1 MIPREKALQ
10 LTAIY
15 LYICELYESELQFV
29 CQRFSNNN
37 RPEFSDQELITI
49 YLFVMHA
56 EQRLK
61 IKHIHQF
68 AKDYLHSW
76 FPKLPSY
83 VAFNTRLNRMS
94 EALEHLSDKLMTTQR
109 PDDCNS
115 KVNLLDSMP
124 IITCSGKR
132 HGKVAK
138 EITDKTFCSTKGI
151 WYYGLKLHVLG
162 MFRPSKLPFPESVVV
177 TQASE
182 NDLNAFKQNWAD
194 LSNRKFYGDKIYHDT
209 EFFVNM
215 AKEINSTML
224 TPVKGV
230 KGQPDYIKFFDK
242 AANDLYS
249 RAVSTVR
256 QPIEAFFNW
265 INEKTNIL
273 RASNVRS
280 TNGLLVHVFGK
291 LAAAF
296 IGFIL

>member
-1 MIPREKALQ
+1 
-10 LTAIY
+10 
-15 LYICELYESELQFV
+15 
-29 CQRFSNNN
+29 
-37 RPEFSDQELITI
+37 
-49 YLFVMHA
+49 
-56 EQRLK
+56 
-61 IKHIHQF
+61 
-68 AKDYLHSW
+68 
-76 FPKLPSY
+76 
-83 VAFNTRLNRMS
+83 MS
-94 EALEHLSDKLMTTQR
+94 EALKHLSDKLMTTQR

-115 KVNLLDSMP
+115 SINLLDSMP

-162 MFRPSKLPFPESVVV
+162 MARPLKLPFPESVVV

-194 LSNRKFYGDKIYHDT
+194 LSNRQFYGDKIYHDP
-209 EFFVNM
+209 EFFADM
-215 AKEINSTML
+215 TLRYNSVML
-224 TPVKGV
+224 TPVKGI
-230 KGQPDYIKFFDK
+230 KGQSDYLKFFNK
-242 AANDLYS
+242 AANDLFS
-249 RAVSTVR
+249 KAVSSIR

-265 INEKTNIL
+265 INEKTNIQ

-296 IGFIL
+296 IGLIF

>member
-1 MIPREKALQ
+1 
-10 LTAIY
+10 
-15 LYICELYESELQFV
+15 
-29 CQRFSNNN
+29 
-37 RPEFSDQELITI
+37 
-49 YLFVMHA
+49 MHA
-56 EQRLK
+56 EQRFK

-68 AKDYLHSW
+68 AKDYLYSW

-94 EALEHLSDKLMTTQR
+94 EVLKLLSDKLMTTQR
-109 PDDCNS
+109 PDGCDS
-115 KVNLLDSMP
+115 GINLLDSMP

-162 MFRPSKLPFPESVVV
+162 MFRTGKLPFPETVVI

-182 NDLNAFKQNWAD
+182 NDLNAFKENWAD
-194 LSNRKFYGDKIYHDT
+194 LSNRNFYGDKIYHDT
-209 EFFVNM
+209 DFFGSM
-215 AKEINSTML
+215 KKRINSAML

-230 KGQPDYIKFFDK
+230 KGQPDCIKNFDK
-242 AANDLYS
+242 AANDLFS
-249 RAVSTVR
+249 KAVSTVR

-265 INEKTNIL
+265 INEKTNIQ
-273 RASNVRS
+273 RASYVRS

-296 IGFIL
+296 IGFIF